1 MGKKTVMYTP
11 LRVVNQ
17 HATAIQEFEKARA
30 LRTIGGA
37 EDEVSAAVDYAVTR
51 IYELNGISAGQKLTK
66 AEENR
71 VLYQSYDYAIATVVA
86 SYWRKC
92 KQVFTFSKDFYEML
106 LDMDDFEIGWSLF
119 DYLPYEAFYLELQ
132 DHESVEGILVKYT
145 KAPTRSILYTICG
158 KPGKAQTI
166 NSGIVDPRES
176 ASYKSFFETE
186 VYCSKA
192 DMSDPHVVMVRQ
204 ILAFVLQACM
214 YLCAK
219 NADIE
224 ENEVQKRIYRKP
236 TTTIKDKFSEIQKWD
251 VGVRVVREHKAAAN
265 GTQKH
270 AETSG
275 DRRRPRQHWRKAHWH
290 TYWVG
295 KGRTRKELKF
305 IAPVLVNDTDD
316 DTPVVVHK

>member
-1 MGKKTVMYTP
+1 MGKKTMYTP

-17 HATAIQEFEKARA
+17 HTTAIQKFEEAFAKQPSVA
-30 LRTIGGA
+30 A
-37 EDEVSAAVDYAVTR
+37 EDQVKMACDYAVTR
-51 IYELNGISAGQKLTK
+51 IFELNGISAGTQLTPE
-66 AEENR
+66 EENS
-71 VLYQSYDYAIATVVA
+71 VMCQSYDYAIATVIA
-86 SYWRKC
+86 SHWRKC

-119 DYLPYEAFYLELQ
+119 DYLPYEAFYLELA
-132 DHESVEGILVKYT
+132 DHESVDGILVKYT

-158 KPGKAQTI
+158 KPGKTQTI

-176 ASYKSFFETE
+176 ASYKKFFERE

-192 DMSDPHVVMVRQ
+192 DMNHPHVVMVKQ
-204 ILAFVLQACM
+204 TLAFVLQACM

-224 ENEVQKRIYRKP
+224 ENPLQKTIYRKP

-251 VGVRVVREHKAAAN
+251 VGIRVVREHKAAAN
-265 GTQKH
+265 GTREV
-270 AETSG
+270 AEISG
-275 DRRRPRQHWRKAHWH
+275 ERRRPRQHWRKAHWH

-316 DTPVVVHK
+316 DTPVVVHQ

>member
-1 MGKKTVMYTP
+1 MGKSVKYTP
-11 LRVVNQ
+11 LRLVEQ
-17 HATAIQEFEKARA
+17 HSLAIRKFEEACA

-51 IYELNGISAGQKLTK
+51 IYELNGIKAGQKLTK

-86 SYWRKC
+86 AHWRKC
-92 KQVFTFSKDFYEML
+92 KQVFRFSKEFYDIL
-106 LDMDDFEIGWSLF
+106 LDMDDFEIGWILF
-119 DYLPYEAFYLELQ
+119 NQLPYKTFYLELT
-132 DHESVEGILVKYT
+132 DHESVEGIMVKYT
-145 KAPTRSILYTICG
+145 EAPTRSILYTICG

-224 ENEVQKRIYRKP
+224 ENEVQKSIYRP
-236 TTTIKDKFSEIQKWD
+236 STTIKDKFSEIRKWD
-251 VGVRVVREHKAAAN
+251 VGVRVVRDHKAAAN

-270 AETSG
+270 AETSS

-316 DTPVVVHK
+316 DMPVVVHK

>member
-1 MGKKTVMYTP
+1 MGKKNVTYTP
-11 LRVVNQ
+11 LRVVHQ
-17 HATAIQEFEKARA
+17 HTTAIAEFEKALA
-30 LRTIGGA
+30 KEPCDAA
-37 EDEVSAAVDYAVTR
+37 EDQVKIACDYAVKR
-51 IYELNGISAGQKLTK
+51 IYELNGISAGQRLTP
-66 AEENR
+66 AQENL

-86 SYWRKC
+86 AHWRKC
-92 KQVFTFSKDFYEML
+92 KQVFRFSKEIYDIL
-106 LDMDDFEIGWSLF
+106 LDMDDFEIGWILF
-119 DYLPYEAFYLELQ
+119 NQLPYKTFYLELT
-132 DHESVEGILVKYT
+132 DHESVEGIMVKYT
-145 KAPTRSILYTICG
+145 DAPTRSILYTICG
-158 KPGKAQTI
+158 KAGKAQTI

-219 NADIE
+219 NADVE
-224 ENEVQKRIYRKP
+224 ENEKQKSIYRP
-236 TTTIKDKFSEIQKWD
+236 STTIKDKFSEIRKWD
-251 VGVRVVREHKAAAN
+251 VGVRVVREHKAATTT
-265 GTQKH
+265 GHKT
-270 AETSG
+270 AEISG

-295 KGRTRKELKF
+295 KGRTCKELKF

-316 DTPVVVHK
+316 DAPVVIHQ

>member
-1 MGKKTVMYTP
+1 MGKSVKYTP
-11 LRVVNQ
+11 LRLVER
-17 HATAIQEFEKARA
+17 HSLAIREFEKGRV
-30 LRTIGGA
+30 LRVIGGA
-37 EDEVSAAVDYAVTR
+37 EDEVGVACDYAVNR
-51 IYELNGISAGQKLTK
+51 IYELNGIRTGQKLTP
-66 AEENR
+66 ELENR

-86 SYWRKC
+86 AYWRRC
-92 KQVFTFSKDFYEML
+92 KQVFTFSKEFYEML

-119 DYLPYEAFYLELQ
+119 DHLPYEGFYLELQ
-132 DHESVEGILVKYT
+132 DHELVEGIMVRYT
-145 KAPTRSILYTICG
+145 RAPKRSILYTICG
-158 KPGKAQTI
+158 KAGKTQTI

-192 DMSDPHVVMVRQ
+192 DMNNPHVVMVRQ

-219 NADIE
+219 NADIV
-224 ENEVQKRIYRKP
+224 ENELQKNIYRKP

-251 VGVRVVREHKAAAN
+251 VGVRVVREHKAAARGN
-265 GTQKH
+265 QVAGE
-270 AETSG
+270 AAGE
-275 DRRRPRQHWRKAHWH
+275 RRRPRQHWRKAHWH

-295 KGRTRKELKF
+295 KGRSTKELKF

-316 DTPVVVHK
+316 DAPVVVHK